1 MTDPLTPDPRSV
13 GEEILLIE
21 APIAPPDLLRIVGP
35 DQKLMVR
42 IHGDPWVVEYGEN
55 VTLDDAATT
64 FWTAIVEWGDNLL
77 KEARTRADAEHS
89 ALLAAEAR
97 IAAVRELHNAV
108 GLGAPCRSC
117 RPYTPYPCP
126 TIQAL
131 TEGGSDD

>member
-1 MTDPLTPDPRSV
+1 MTTSPPDPRSV

-77 KEARTRADAEHS
+77 KEARAERDAEHS
-89 ALLAAEAR
+89 AHWT
-97 IAAVRELHNAV
+97 LHGTGRA
-108 GLGAPCRSC
+108 S
-117 RPYTPYPCP
+117 
-126 TIQAL
+126 
-131 TEGGSDD
+131 E

>member
-1 MTDPLTPDPRSV
+1 MTTSPPDPRSV
-13 GEEILLIE
+13 GDRLREFYAKTNAPTGLLV
-21 APIAPPDLLRIVGP
+21 L
-35 DQKLMVR
+35 
-42 IHGDPWVVEYGEN
+42 
-55 VTLDDAATT
+55 ATQ
-64 FWTAIVEWGDNLL
+64 
-77 KEARTRADAEHS
+77 ADAEHS

-131 TEGGSDD
+131 TEGDTDD